1 MPLPTPNSETS
12 DVFANRCMADST
24 MVAEYPD
31 SKQRYA
37 VCMAQYD
44 AKKIDAERPLNKPF
58 RTPEGPKKFAVYV
71 KNEKDNV
78 VKVTFGDSDMEIKRD
93 DDERRKNFRSRH
105 QCDTNP
111 GPKWKA
117 RYWSC
122 RMWESGK
129 SVSDMLKAINYEQEY
144 ETYMAKRRVY
154 STDGIIHAISSQI
167 TGDELPED
175 IQYLPP
181 GQHDI
186 TATKNG
192 KPAELTL
199 TVTARTA
206 NLLQKSFDKI
216 TSGDREQIF
225 IDFNHD
231 DKEASAW
238 VTKFYWAGDDP
249 ETGGVRAKVQWTSKG
264 EEALEGRNYRKFS
277 PTFTLNSKGEIDGTT
292 LNAGGLVNRP
302 AFKDITPIVAS
313 EGDNYKTDSQM
324 IDEEKDKKPIASQEE
339 EPKKDETSAMD
350 KLAEKDEEIKSLK
363 AKIKAMEEDKKK
375 EQEVAAQSAVDKAVE
390 DGRIPPKDEKV
401 KAKWVSIL
409 EHDPDAVMALNA
421 LPVNPAFQR
430 VVQAKRDEGGTI
442 ETGHEA
448 QVRATKE
455 IQAKSGMTFD
465 DAWAQ
470 CRYERPQL
478 FN

>member
-1 MPLPTPNSETS
+1 MPLPTPNGKPKNAFISS
-12 DVFANRCMADST
+12 CMGNEA
-24 MVAEYPD
+24 MKNEFPNE
-31 SKQRYA
+31 KQRYA
-37 VCMAQYD
+37 VCNNQ
-44 AKKIDAERPLNKPF
+44 
-58 RTPEGPKKFAVYV
+58 
-71 KNEKDNV
+71 
-78 VKVTFGDSDMEIKRD
+78 
-93 DDERRKNFRSRH
+93 
-105 QCDTNP
+105 
-111 GPKWKA
+111 
-117 RYWSC
+117 
-122 RMWESGK
+122 
-129 SVSDMLKAINYEQEY
+129 
-144 ETYMAKRRVY
+144 YMAKNRIY
-154 STDGIIHAISSQI
+154 ATDGIIHAISSQI
-167 TGDELPED
+167 TGDDLPED

-181 GQHDI
+181 GKHDI

-192 KPAELTL
+192 EPAELTL

-206 NLLQKSFDKI
+206 DLLQKSFDKI
-216 TSGDREQIF
+216 TAGDREQIF

-249 ETGGVRAKVQWTSKG
+249 EAGGVRAKVQWTSKG

-339 EPKKDETSAMD
+339 EPNKKEETSAQD

-375 EQEVAAQSAVDKAVE
+375 EQEVAAQSSVDKAVE

-430 VVQAKRDEGGTI
+430 VVQAKRDEGGSI

-455 IQAKSGMTFD
+455 IQAKNGMNFD

-470 CRYERPQL
+470 ARYERPQL